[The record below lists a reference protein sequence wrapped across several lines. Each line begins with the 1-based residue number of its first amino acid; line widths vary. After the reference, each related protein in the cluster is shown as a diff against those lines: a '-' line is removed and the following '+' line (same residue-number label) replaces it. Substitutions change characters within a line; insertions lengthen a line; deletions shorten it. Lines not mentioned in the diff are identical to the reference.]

1 MLSPFSRNLKS
12 DRFQTLRN
20 KSQQHA
26 TTCNKSVQKQVTCIQ
41 TMLGVLDQQCFV
53 RLLGALVYLSSLKEF
68 KNLFGLKKWFLR
80 LLMRLGPLKLP
91 PESTLSP
98 VQTDTH
104 FWPTTPAVRLHTLLH
119 IIRGLLFGVVEFRK
133 V

>member
-1 MLSPFSRNLKS
+1 MLSPFSRNFKS

-53 RLLGALVYLSSLKEF
+53 RLLVALVYLSSLKEF

-80 LLMRLGPLKLP
+80 LLMQLGPLKLP
-91 PESTLSP
+91 PEST
-98 VQTDTH
+98 
-104 FWPTTPAVRLHTLLH
+104 
-119 IIRGLLFGVVEFRK
+119 
-133 V
+133 

>member
-12 DRFQTLRN
+12 DRLQTLRN
-20 KSQQHA
+20 KSQQHV

-68 KNLFGLKKWFLR
+68 KNLFGLKKLFFR
-80 LLMRLGPLKLP
+80 LLMQLGPLKLP
-91 PESTLSP
+91 PEST
-98 VQTDTH
+98 
-104 FWPTTPAVRLHTLLH
+104 
-119 IIRGLLFGVVEFRK
+119 
-133 V
+133 